1 MGGVYQMWHRGMGL
15 GWGAFAL
22 LGLSACAQLELGNHL
37 MKAPVPASRP
47 QQQAAVRAP
56 QEPNPTS
63 PNPIYKVGT
72 PYVVNGVT
80 YVPKE
85 DPIYNTTG
93 IASWYGY
100 PFHGQRTANGDI
112 YDMNAMT
119 AAHQTLPMPSYVRVT
134 NLENGRSVVLQVNDR
149 GPFVNGRIIDVSRR
163 AADLLGFSE
172 KGTTLVKVE
181 AVQGPTENLI
191 ATRGAVA
198 DAPLVTVAAAPRP
211 VVAVEALAPAAGVAL
226 APPPPNNTPRFKTTV
241 PPEVTFVGVPATN
254 RIFVQAGAF
263 ASYESANTLRSNLS
277 ALGPT
282 AVTTVD
288 VNGRPLY
295 RVRLGPLENTARAET
310 TLGMVIAR
318 GHTEARIVVD

>member
-1 MGGVYQMWHRGMGL
+1 MWRKGIGL
-15 GWGAFAL
+15 GGCALAL
-22 LGLSACAQLELGNHL
+22 LGLSACAQVQLGTYAL
-37 MKAPVPASRP
+37 KQAGPPPPPPAPV
-47 QQQAAVRAP
+47 AAARAP
-56 QEPNPTS
+56 EGPV
-63 PNPIYKVGT
+63 YKVGN
-72 PYVVNGVT
+72 PYLINGVL
-80 YVPKE
+80 YEPKE
-85 DPIYNTTG
+85 DPNYAQTG

-134 NLENGRSVVLQVNDR
+134 NLENGRSIILTVNDR
-149 GPFVNGRIIDVSRR
+149 GPFVQGRIIDLSRR

-181 AVQGPTENLI
+181 AVASPTENLI
-191 ATRGAVA
+191 ATRGVV
-198 DAPLVTVAAAPRP
+198 PGVQTVQVGAAPRP

-226 APPPPNNTPRFKTTV
+226 APQLANTTPRFTVPV
-241 PPEVTFVGVPATN
+241 PPEVTVVGVPAVN

-263 ASYESANTLRSNLS
+263 ASYESANTVRSTL
-277 ALGPT
+277 APLGPT
-282 AVTTVD
+282 AITTVD
-288 VNGRPLY
+288 VNGRQLY
-295 RVRLGPLENTARAET
+295 RVRLGPLDNSARAET